1 MVRAHSAV
9 GASVSR
15 QAVYEYLSA
24 CVCRSPG
31 TIYAEQRKLGP
42 AQYLLGQ
49 NGESKVA
56 RYWQTSFQPDRQR
69 RPEQLGEELV
79 AQVRRAVR
87 ASVSAAGAGTT
98 GAFLSGGL
106 DSSTVAGMLGEVT
119 PGPAAP
125 LDRKRVG
132 EGKSV

>member
-1 MVRAHSAV
+1 MPGILCPRAF
-9 GASVSR
+9 
-15 QAVYEYLSA
+15 
-24 CVCRSPG
+24 VCRSPG

-42 AQYLLGQ
+42 AQYLLWQ

-106 DSSTVAGMLGEVT
+106 DSRSEEHTSELQSLMRISYAVFCLKKKNKKQT
-119 PGPAAP
+119 YS
-125 LDRKRVG
+125 KNT
-132 EGKSV
+132 S